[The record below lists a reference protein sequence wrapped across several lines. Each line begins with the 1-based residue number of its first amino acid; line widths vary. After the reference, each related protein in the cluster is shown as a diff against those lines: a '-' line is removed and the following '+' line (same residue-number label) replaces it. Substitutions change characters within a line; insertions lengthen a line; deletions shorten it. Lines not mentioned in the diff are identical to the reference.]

1 MRKGVET
8 DLGEAPDNAPDR
20 SVLSG
25 GFCPVLGCSLFE
37 LARARQRRV
46 VHRTNVP
53 GVHRTCP
60 VTRPVC
66 PVANPSHGAELS
78 EHRTEHR
85 TGKFCPVRSVR
96 WKEALCLSGSR
107 ARKRTGHLSGALSS
121 VRCVAGRSRW
131 SFEENSPDVCPVQ
144 DCFVRCNVNG

>member
-1 MRKGVET
+1 M
-8 DLGEAPDNAPDR
+8 
-20 SVLSG
+20 
-25 GFCPVLGCSLFE
+25 
-37 LARARQRRV
+37 

-96 WKEALCLSGSR
+96 WRRALCLLGR
-107 ARKRTGHLSGALSS
+107 ARGEGTGHLSGAAFFCP
-121 VRCVAGRSRW
+121 VRCEGQRKEPLTH
-131 SFEENSPDVCPVQ
+131 EEKSPDICPVQ
-144 DCFVRCNVNG
+144 DSLSGAKATVRKRFEDRWS